1 MSYFLRDIKKGSF
14 KDQDNSSGNS
24 SIIRHGSDVF
34 LAPTGA
40 LEEAML
46 SVRAC
51 VRPFPQI
58 MSSSS
63 ILKSPGGF

>member
-1 MSYFLRDIKKGSF
+1 MGQQVLFTVKRSEQVNHIA
-14 KDQDNSSGNS
+14 
-24 SIIRHGSDVF
+24 F

-40 LEEAML
+40 QEEAML

-51 VRPFPQI
+51 VRASVRPFPQI